1 MIFTVNAFRV
11 DKMKK
16 DNFFTKPVAVI
27 FLAIFACALWGS
39 AFPAIKIGF
48 ALMNIETAGSKI
60 LYAGCR
66 FMTAGIMTLMIASV
80 VEKRFVIIKKS
91 SLPAVCV
98 QGLLQ
103 TTLQYICFYI
113 GLSFTT
119 GAKASVING
128 SNTFFSIIAAH
139 FLIRGERINF
149 RKTAGCIIGFVG
161 IIVANMKEGSLSGD
175 FNLIG
180 EGMILLCSAAYGV
193 SSVTL
198 KLFSDRETP
207 GALSAYQ
214 LILGS
219 SVLIIIGL
227 LLGGS
232 LEGFTAKSFLLLFY
246 LSLLSTTAFYLWA
259 TLLKYNPVSRI
270 TVFGLTIPIFGVLF
284 SSAILGE
291 KVFNITN
298 IVSLLLVCAGI
309 VIVNYVPGQNKADT
323 KSE

>member
-1 MIFTVNAFRV
+1 MNFTVNAFRV

-66 FMTAGIMTLMIASV
+66 FMTAGIMTLIIASV

-149 RKTAGCIIGFVG
+149 RKTAGCFIGFVG
-161 IIVANMKEGSLSGD
+161 IIVVNMKEGSLSGD

-246 LSLLSTTAFYLWA
+246 LSLLTTVSFYLWA

-284 SSAILGE
+284 SSAALKE
-291 KVFNITN
+291 DVLNLTN
-298 IVSLLLVCAGI
+298 IIALVLVCVGI
-309 VIVNYVPGQNKADT
+309 IMVNYMPKQKDNG
-323 KSE
+323 